1 MAKFE
6 IAESIT
12 GRNEGGYANN
22 PADTGGETY
31 AGIARNHWGKW
42 EGWKYIDPLKI
53 QYKTYKQNFKNTD
66 GRSAM
71 PLASYINYYAGQD
84 DRVKKSISKFY
95 KQNFWDVMKLDL
107 VNDQQLANSVYDFG
121 VNSGTGRSAKFLQQS
136 VNVVCNVG
144 LVVDGKIGAKTL
156 NEINKH
162 NAELIYNSLN
172 KNREDFYRSIAK
184 GSQAQFLKSWL
195 SRLKPYKK

>member
-22 PADTGGETY
+22 KADKGGETY
-31 AGIARNHWGKW
+31 AGIARNHWPKW
-42 EGWKYIDPLKI
+42 EGWEYIDHIKAQLGTSA
-53 QYKTYKQNFKNTD
+53 KTINLY
-66 GRSAM
+66 
-71 PLASYINYYAGQD
+71 ASKDMAVVTLVSD
-84 DRVKKSISKFY
+84 FY

-121 VNSGTGRSAKFLQQS
+121 VNSGTVRSAKFLQQA
-136 VNVVCNVG
+136 VNNVCGVG
-144 LVVDGKIGAKTL
+144 LTVDGQIGNKTIT
-156 NEINKH
+156 EVNKH
-162 NAELIYNSLN
+162 DAESIYNVFDKL
-172 KNREDFYRSIAK
+172 REEFYRSIAK

-195 SRLKPYKK
+195 SRLKPYKKT